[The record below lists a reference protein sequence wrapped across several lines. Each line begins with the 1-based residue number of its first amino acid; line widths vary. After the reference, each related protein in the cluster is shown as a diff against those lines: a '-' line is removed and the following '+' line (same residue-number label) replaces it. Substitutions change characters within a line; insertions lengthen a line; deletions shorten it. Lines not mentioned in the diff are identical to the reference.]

1 MKIKIQPEH
10 AGMLEINDWLG
21 ELQDGENAEPTG
33 PGPSGPGFAVPAS
46 YAVPASPGHAEPASH
61 VRAVRRPW
69 LRHAGQP

>member
-33 PGPSGPGFAVPAS
+33 PLAPVALASPCRPAMPAS
-46 YAVPASPGHAEPASH
+46 
-61 VRAVRRPW
+61 
-69 LRHAGQP
+69 